1 VLYYCLFLYYVLV
14 CFHFL
19 LLPSFNTS
27 IFCMNIFLLSSHFFY
42 LVCSYYIFLF
52 IKFLISFISLIFK
65 NFYFISFLYLH
76 LLTILCLICFYFFH
90 LYLSSIFLSVLLLS
104 LTDFLIF
111 KRTPLWR
118 VINSVV
124 IFLCCARAR
133 CINKQSAAV
142 VFF

>member
-1 VLYYCLFLYYVLV
+1 VLYFNYCLFLYYVLV

-19 LLPSFNTS
+19 LLPSFKTS

-42 LVCSYYIFLF
+42 LVCSYYVFLF
-52 IKFLISFISLIFK
+52 IKFLI
-65 NFYFISFLYLH
+65 FYFSSFFIIFFFY
-76 LLTILCLICFYFFH
+76 ILRLICFYFFH
-90 LYLSSIFLSVLLLS
+90 LYLSSIFLSVLFLS
-104 LTDFLIF
+104 FLTDFLIF

-124 IFLCCARAR
+124 FFLCCARAR